1 MAELKPGLVGESSE
15 IVTDK
20 LTAASHGSGLV
31 PAFATPAM
39 IALMENASVAA
50 IQKYLG
56 AGQTS
61 VGIEVSIKHLAA
73 TPVGMRVRARSEVI
87 AVDGRRI
94 SFKVEAWDDREKV
107 GEGTHARMIVDDARF
122 KQRIAEKSVT
132 RKQKAVSS
140 RQTSRPLLSALCVLP
155 SDSKE
160 EP

>member
-1 MAELKPGLVGESSE
+1 MWLPWATTQGRPYEGYDMAELKPGLVGESSE
-15 IVTDK
+15 LVTDK

-61 VGIEVSIKHLAA
+61 VGTEVNIKHLAA
-73 TPVGMRVRARSEVI
+73 TPVGMHVRARSEVT
-87 AVDGRRI
+87 AVDGRRV
-94 SFKVEAWDDREKV
+94 SFKIEAWDDREKI

-122 KQRIAEKSVT
+122 KER
-132 RKQKAVSS
+132 
-140 RQTSRPLLSALCVLP
+140 LSL
-155 SDSKE
+155 KK
-160 EP
+160 